1 MYFHPAASSKVYRKI
16 MKSARER
23 AFLDRQLSLRLEI
36 QPRTANPEKWAVV
49 GNTAHK
55 CQK

>member
-1 MYFHPAASSKVYRKI
+1 MYFHPS
-16 MKSARER
+16 
-23 AFLDRQLSLRLEI
+23 LSLCTYRRVRAEVRREMFFDAQL
-36 QPRTANPEKWAVV
+36 PLPLTVPATPPEKWAVV

>member
-1 MYFHPAASSKVYRKI
+1 MYFHPAASMKVYRKI
-16 MKSARER
+16 MKQARVR
-23 AFLDRQLSLRLEI
+23 AFLDRQLSFRFEDS
-36 QPRTANPEKWAVV
+36 PRTAKCGEWAVT